1 MPFVHPTA
9 LVSPEAELEEDVFIG
24 PYCIVSGRVKI
35 GRGSRLRAFVTL
47 LDFVEI
53 GPECSLHEHAVLG
66 GEPQDHAFKGEES
79 RVRVG
84 SSVIIRENV
93 TVHRST
99 GEGTCTV
106 VGDGSFL
113 MEGVHV
119 GHNVTVGKNV
129 TLANKVGLAGFSS
142 VGDGAVLGGMAGVHQ
157 FVRVGKLCM
166 IGGLSKIVKDIPPF
180 LLADG
185 HPADIYG
192 LNTVGMRRAGYN
204 SAGRSEVRA
213 AYDTLFRGALPFRRE
228 VEEMARLRGDE
239 DGPVRD
245 ILEFCSRSRRGVALW
260 TRSGGGDRTDRENGH

>member
-24 PYCIVSGRVKI
+24 PYCIVAGRVKI
-35 GRGSRLRAFVTL
+35 GRGSRLHSFVTL

-53 GPECSLHEHAVLG
+53 GTDCTLHQHAVLG

-79 RVRVG
+79 WARVG
-84 SSVIIRENV
+84 NNVIIRENV

-99 GEGTCTV
+99 GEGTSTT

-192 LNTVGMRRAGYN
+192 LNTVGMRRAGFD
-204 SAGRSEVRA
+204 SSGRAEVRA
-213 AYDTLFRGALPFRRE
+213 AYETLFRGALPFRKQ
-228 VEEMARLRGDE
+228 VEEMSRIRADE
-239 DGPVRD
+239 KGPVRD
-245 ILEFCSRSRRGVALW
+245 IFDFCSRSRRGIALW
-260 TRSGGGDRTDRENGH
+260 TRSGGGDRTENGNEH

>member
-1 MPFVHPTA
+1 MPSVHPTA
-9 LVSPEAELEEDVFIG
+9 LVSPEAELEEDVSIG
-24 PYCIVSGRVKI
+24 PFCIVAGRVKI
-35 GRGSRLRAFVTL
+35 GRGSRLHSFVTL

-53 GPECSLHEHAVLG
+53 GPECSLHQHAVLG

-79 RVRVG
+79 WVRVG
-84 SSVIIRENV
+84 SRVIIRENV

-99 GEGTCTV
+99 GEGTSTI

-142 VGDGAVLGGMAGVHQ
+142 VDDEAVLGGMVGIHQ

-166 IGGLSKIVKDIPPF
+166 IGGLSKVVKDIPPF

-185 HPADIYG
+185 HPAQIYG
-192 LNTVGMRRAGYN
+192 LNTVGMRRAGIDG
-204 SAGRSEVRA
+204 AQRSKVRA
-213 AYDTLFRGALPFRRE
+213 IYDTLFRGGLPFRQE
-228 VEEMARLRGDE
+228 VEKLAHTRADE
-239 DGPVRD
+239 NGPVRD
-245 ILEFCSRSRRGVALW
+245 ILDFCSRSRRGISLW
-260 TRSGGGDRTDRENGH
+260 TRPGSGDRTENGNGH

>member
-1 MPFVHPTA
+1 MAFIHPTA
-9 LVSPEAELEEDVFIG
+9 LVSSEAELEEDVFIG
-24 PYCIVSGRVKI
+24 PYCVVAGRVKI
-35 GRGSRLRAFVTL
+35 GRGSRLHSFVTL

-53 GPECSLHEHAVLG
+53 GTECSLHQHAVIG

-79 RVRVG
+79 WVRVG

-99 GEGTCTV
+99 GEGTSTV

-113 MEGVHV
+113 MEGVHI

-129 TLANKVGLAGFSS
+129 TLANKSGLAGFSS
-142 VGDGAVLGGMAGVHQ
+142 VGDAAVLGGMAGIHQ

-185 HPADIYG
+185 HPARIYG
-192 LNTVGMRRAGYN
+192 LNTVGMRRAGFDGERR
-204 SAGRSEVRA
+204 AEVRKV
-213 AYDTLFRGALPFRRE
+213 YKELFRSGLPFRQAAE
-228 VEEMARLRGDE
+228 RLSEFRAGE
-239 DGPVRD
+239 NGPVRD
-245 ILEFCSRSRRGVALW
+245 ILDFCSRSRRGISLW
-260 TRSGGGDRTDRENGH
+260 TRQGGGERTENGNDH